1 MVFIKK
7 LCIYRQANEVSQIF
21 IKIKAVLKEG
31 NEYSLTRL
39 MAVISFTVFLLGSL
53 YLLIKGTT
61 WGNYETFAT
70 FTGGGGAVTQIA
82 NKFINGKYNTPANE
96 AGKPINNKEV

>member
-1 MVFIKK
+1 MDK
-7 LCIYRQANEVSQIF
+7 LKEM
-21 IKIKAVLKEG
+21 LKEG
-31 NEYSLTRL
+31 NEYSLTRA
-39 MAVISFTVFLLGSL
+39 MAVISFTAFLLGSL

-82 NKFINGKYNTPANE
+82 NKFINGKYNTAANE
-96 AGKPINNKEV
+96 AGKPLNKEEDKG

>member
-1 MVFIKK
+1 MFGK
-7 LCIYRQANEVSQIF
+7 LREM
-21 IKIKAVLKEG
+21 LKEG

-39 MAVISFTVFLLGSL
+39 MAVVSFAVFLFGSL
-53 YLLIKGTT
+53 YLLVKGTT

-82 NKFINGKYNTPANE
+82 NKLINGKYNTKPNE
-96 AGKPINNKEV
+96 VGKPLNKESEKL

>member
-1 MVFIKK
+1 MTTK
-7 LCIYRQANEVSQIF
+7 LREM
-21 IKIKAVLKEG
+21 LKEG

-39 MAVISFTVFLLGSL
+39 MAVISFAAFLIGSL

-82 NKFINGKYNTPANE
+82 NKFINGKYNTPANV
-96 AGKPINNKEV
+96 AGKPANIAKEDDKS